1 MAIAAN
7 FLKFPQAMALQLPL
21 RLGKPVWN
29 TKRPTTRRARAF
41 RAHITAMMKA
51 VGLRVEPVVKPIPQW
66 WKDAQKRARAFAK
79 EVRADLIELDFQK
92 PKPLPTANKASMCL
106 SSHMIW
112 QNRVNAGTA
121 AWA

>member
-92 PKPLPTANKASMCL
+92 QVPTAKKAWMCE
-106 SSHMIW
+106 SSRMIW